1 MEIRVLRYFLAIA
14 REKSISGA
22 AEYLNVTQPTLS
34 RQLMELE
41 EELGARLFL
50 RGKRNRSLS
59 LTEEGLL
66 LRRRA
71 EEIVALADKT
81 EAEFHARDGFVA
93 GDIYIGGGETDAMR
107 LVARAARELQQKYPQ
122 IRYHLY
128 SGNADDVSE
137 RLDKGLLDFG
147 VLIQPVDI
155 GKYDSL
161 RLPAL
166 DTWGLLMRRDTP
178 LAALPS
184 ISPEDLQGLPL
195 LASRQSFIR
204 NELTDWCGHDFEQ
217 LHIVATYNLLYNAA
231 LMVDEGFGYALCL
244 DKLIPS
250 EGFRSLCFR
259 PLSPPLTAQI
269 YLVWKKY
276 QVFSKAAGIFLSH
289 LGGAPSAPSP
299 ADG

>member
-166 DTWGLLMRRDTP
+166 DTWGLLMRRDSL

-184 ISPEDLQGLPL
+184 I
-195 LASRQSFIR
+195 
-204 NELTDWCGHDFEQ
+204 
-217 LHIVATYNLLYNAA
+217 
-231 LMVDEGFGYALCL
+231 
-244 DKLIPS
+244 
-250 EGFRSLCFR
+250 
-259 PLSPPLTAQI
+259 
-269 YLVWKKY
+269 
-276 QVFSKAAGIFLSH
+276 
-289 LGGAPSAPSP
+289 
-299 ADG
+299 